1 MKKFLTVVLAALMIL
16 QSFAVCAASYGN
28 VGTDLA
34 LDVKAQDSEYAA
46 EATIEAGDKVDFKA
60 TVGMA
65 DVQAQFLAAVADAD
79 AFLEGY
85 FENDGKADNAKA
97 DLREVTFA
105 TGDFDFTLT
114 YPTAISLPKS
124 VVEGKE
130 LKGFNEE
137 AKLAFEEV
145 KRVNTVKGATSTLV
159 ITLKVKDDVTIG
171 EIEENLEEYLGD
183 MTFEGEG
190 VAASKVGTY
199 AFTGSMVGEVSAAFT
214 FDKAIGELVKDI
226 TFSGKEDAV
235 ATVIVNAKTYTVA
248 GSVTGIDDAAEV
260 TAKLVKGANETEVV
274 VNADGTFEIASVDLG
289 TYNLVVTNGT
299 KTVTVVVDVKDDVT
313 VDVALPDENIST
325 TVTDETTDESAASDV
340 VVGQTDKIAEETV
353 VDDAIT
359 EAGADGSVE
368 VKTSILDV
376 IIEVFNAIV
385 EKAEEI
391 VENYDAEKSKV
402 ESLVAAKTEVIV
414 KNSEGTQV
422 GESKQVDKLNDGS
435 AMHLA
440 MNFPTSG
447 KKDFTIIKSTNDGV
461 ENVVVALEEDT
472 TNAGTPGTF
481 YIDEENDMIHIY
493 SADATADFAVAY
505 NEVEDETITE
515 TPAPTPDD
523 EEDDTTPSRKPS
535 NGLGGGG
542 SVSGTVKPV
551 TVLPFTDVA
560 EDAWYYDSVKY
571 VYENGL
577 FKGVTETTFEPET
590 AITRGMFVTVLGRKS
605 GVIESVVATEFED
618 VAADAYYAAYIKW
631 AAENGI
637 VNGYGDGTFGP
648 DDIITREQMAAII
661 LRYRTFIGRGPVGAW
676 AVQIPYADTA
686 DISEYAVEGVMYC
699 YKEGIM
705 IGKNDN
711 MFDPQG
717 SATRAE
723 VSAVMERSAL

>member
-1 MKKFLTVVLAALMIL
+1 MKKFLTVALAALMIF

-65 DVQAQFLAAVADAD
+65 DVQAQFLAVVADAD

-85 FENDGKADNAKA
+85 FENDGKVENAKA
-97 DLREVTFA
+97 DLREVTFSK
-105 TGDFDFTLT
+105 GDFDFTLT
-114 YPTAISLPKS
+114 YPTAINLPKS

-130 LKGFNEE
+130 MKGFNEE

-145 KRVNTVKGATSTLV
+145 KRVNTVKGAVSTLV
-159 ITLKVKDDVTIG
+159 ITLKVKEDVTIG
-171 EIEENLEEYLGD
+171 EIEADIDEYLGD

-190 VAASKVGTY
+190 VAASKVGTF
-199 AFTGSMVGEVSAAFT
+199 AITGNMAGEVSAAFT

-235 ATVIVNAKTYTVA
+235 ATVIVNPETYTVTGA
-248 GSVTGIDDAAEV
+248 VTGIDDAAEV
-260 TAKLVKGANETEVV
+260 TAKLVKGAVETEVV
-274 VNADGTFEIASVDLG
+274 VNEDGTFEIASVDFG
-289 TYNLVVTNGT
+289 TYNLVVTSGT

-313 VDVALPDENIST
+313 VDVAFPVENIST
-325 TVTDETTDESAASDV
+325 IVTDETTEDSAANDV

-353 VDDAIT
+353 VADAIT

-368 VKTSILDV
+368 VKTSILDI
-376 IIEVFNAIV
+376 IIEVIEAIA
-385 EKAEEI
+385 EKAEEF
-391 VENYDAEKSKV
+391 VDNYDAEKSKV
-402 ESLVAAKTEVIV
+402 EPLAAAKTEVIV
-414 KNSEGTQV
+414 KDNTGTQV
-422 GESKQVDKLNDGS
+422 GESKQVDKLSDGS

-447 KKDFTIIKSTNDGV
+447 KKDFAIIKSTNDGV
-461 ENVVVALEEDT
+461 ENIVEALEEDT
-472 TNAGTPGTF
+472 TNSGLPGTF

-515 TPAPTPDD
+515 TPDD
-523 EEDDTTPSRKPS
+523 EDEDEDDYTPSRKPS
-535 NGLGGGG
+535 NGIPGSG
-542 SVSGTVKPV
+542 SVSDTVKPV

-577 FKGVTETTFEPET
+577 FKGVTETTFEPDT

-605 GVIESVVATEFED
+605 SVVEGVVATEFED

-631 AAENGI
+631 ATDNGI
-637 VNGYGDGTFGP
+637 VQGYGDGTFGP
-648 DDIITREQMAAII
+648 DDIITREQMATII

-676 AVQIPYADTA
+676 AVEIPYADTA

-705 IGKNDN
+705 TGKNDN